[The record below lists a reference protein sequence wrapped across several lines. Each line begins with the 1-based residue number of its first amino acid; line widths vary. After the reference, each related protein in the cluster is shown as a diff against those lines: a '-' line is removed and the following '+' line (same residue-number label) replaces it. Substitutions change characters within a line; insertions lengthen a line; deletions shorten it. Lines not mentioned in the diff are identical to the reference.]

1 MQLFTALAFAHARGV
16 IHRDLKAA
24 NILLIANGDLK
35 IADWGVSVMDF
46 AAAKADAEGLEK
58 TARAGSGE
66 GSVLFMAPE
75 ILLIH
80 LNKPGKPDS
89 YDNRVDSW
97 SAGAMFFILLNGGWP
112 FAKNDEKLEWI

>member
-24 NILLIANGDLK
+24 NILLISNGDLK

-58 TARAGSGE
+58 TARSGSGE

-75 ILLIH
+75 ILLIV
-80 LNKPGKPDS
+80 LKPAFGK
-89 YDNRVDSW
+89 
-97 SAGAMFFILLNGGWP
+97 SAA
-112 FAKNDEKLEWI
+112 